1 MLAGSTAGCRQ
12 HTGQLEKQHCIRPRC
27 RQGCQ
32 LVGQRI
38 CLQGEDQLCLSY
50 SGLINSM
57 AMTLLETYVFHCV
70 SDAAVTRHLR

>member
-12 HTGQLEKQHCIRPRC
+12 HTGQLEKQHCTWPRC

-38 CLQGEDQLCLSY
+38 CLQGGDQLPFSFQWPHQKYGYYAARDIC
-50 SGLINSM
+50 I
-57 AMTLLETYVFHCV
+57 LLCV
-70 SDAAVTRHLR
+70 